1 MGNLLIEKEFLYWTI
16 IHIYIKKGNKNE
28 KILGKIILLTVCMAF
43 MLSGCSSK
51 PDEKKVTEDLKSFDN
66 ENLKSGGEKN

>member
-1 MGNLLIEKEFLYWTI
+1 MK
-16 IHIYIKKGNKNE
+16 

-51 PDEKKVTEDLKSFDN
+51 PDEKR
-66 ENLKSGGEKN
+66 

>member
-1 MGNLLIEKEFLYWTI
+1 MK
-16 IHIYIKKGNKNE
+16 
-28 KILGKIILLTVCMAF
+28 KILVKIILLTVCMAF

-51 PDEKKVTEDLKSFDN
+51 PDEKKVTEDLKSFEN